1 VLVDFAERPFSGAFT
16 ARVDGAIILPM
27 TIDAR
32 QSQGRVVLVVHGS
45 FDRQDTR
52 DVEAAVEGL
61 GPGARVTIDLRDVRV
76 CDDAAVAKLA
86 RDLTDDLALNVE
98 LLGLSDHHRRLLR
111 YLGIRAPRH

>member
-1 VLVDFAERPFSGAFT
+1 V
-16 ARVDGAIILPM
+16 

-32 QSQGRVVLVVHGS
+32 QSRGRVVLVVHGS

-61 GPGARVTIDLRDVRV
+61 GPGARVTVDLRDARV
-76 CDDAAVAKLA
+76 CDDAALAELA
-86 RDLTDDLALNVE
+86 RDLTGGLALDVE
-98 LLGLSDHHRRLLR
+98 LLGLSDHHRRILR